1 MSAAVLARGVTISR
15 GTAVILDGVDL
26 ALHPG
31 DRVGLVGPNGV
42 GKSTLL
48 RVLAGQDVPDDGR
61 VELQPPTATVG
72 LLEQEPERRRGETA
86 RASIARRTG
95 VAGAQRTFDAA
106 TADLS
111 AELPGAGERYEAAL
125 DHWLRLGAADLDA
138 RLGEVCDELG
148 LPASVLGR
156 DMQVLSGGE
165 ASRVALAVILLSRF
179 DILLLDEP
187 TNDLDLAGLERLE
200 RFVLATRSPLLVVS
214 HDRAFLERTIT
225 DVLEIDEFTHR
236 ATLYRGGFLA
246 YLAEREIARQHAWEA
261 YETYADK
268 RGGLRERA
276 QRERDWSTQGVAKAR
291 RGPADND
298 KHRLH
303 ARVSASEQL
312 AAKAASTDRMLERLP
327 EVEKPRESWDLR
339 FTITEAP
346 RSGAIVATAVG
357 VTVQR
362 GSFTLGPIDLEI
374 GFGERVGIVGRNGS
388 GKSTL
393 IDVLFGELEPTAGRV
408 TRGPSVIVGRI
419 DQARRRF
426 EGAETLLDAF
436 VAESGMTSMDAR
448 TLLAKFGVDA
458 RRVGRRAETLSPG
471 ERTRAL
477 LALLQGRPVN
487 CIVLDEPTNHLDLA
501 AIERLEQALQSFGGT
516 VVLVTHD
523 RRLLESVSLTRILE
537 LGGSG
542 RLVDR

>member
-1 MSAAVLARGVTISR
+1 M
-15 GTAVILDGVDL
+15 LDAIEL
-26 ALHPG
+26 SLHPG

-48 RVLAGQDVPDDGR
+48 RVLAGQDVPDRGR
-61 VELQPPTATVG
+61 VELQPPSATVG
-72 LLEQEPERRRGETA
+72 LLEQEPERRAGESA

-95 VAGAQRTFDAA
+95 VAGAQREFDAA

-111 AELPGAGERYEAAL
+111 AELPGAGARYEAAL
-125 DHWLRLGAADLDA
+125 ERWLALGAADLDV

-148 LPASVLGR
+148 IEVGVLER
-156 DMQVLSGGE
+156 EMQVLSGGE
-165 ASRVALAVILLSRF
+165 AARVALAVILLSRF

-200 RFVLATRSPLLVVS
+200 HFVLATRAPLAVVS

-225 DVLEIDEFTHR
+225 DVVELDEFTHR
-236 ATLYRGGFLA
+236 ARLYRGGFLA
-246 YLAEREIARQHAWEA
+246 YLAERELARQHAWEA
-261 YETYADK
+261 YATYADK
-268 RGGLRERA
+268 RGGLQERA
-276 QRERDWSTQGVAKAR
+276 QREREWATQGVAKAR
-291 RGPADND
+291 RTPADND
-298 KHRLH
+298 KNRLH

-339 FTITEAP
+339 FAIAEAP
-346 RSGAIVATAVG
+346 RSGAVVVAADGLAVR
-357 VTVQR
+357 R
-362 GSFTLGPIDLEI
+362 GTFTLGPIDLEI
-374 GFGERVGIVGRNGS
+374 AFGERIGIVGRNGS

-393 IDVLFGELEPTAGRV
+393 IGALFGELEPTAGRV
-408 TRGPSVIVGRI
+408 SRGASVVTGRI

-426 EGAETLLDAF
+426 EGAETLLEAF
-436 VAESGMTSMDAR
+436 VAESGMTSVDAR

-458 RRVGRRAETLSPG
+458 ARVGRRAGTLSPG

-501 AIERLEQALQSFGGT
+501 AIERLEQALQGFGGT

-523 RRLLESVSLTRILE
+523 RRLLEAVSLTRVLE
-537 LGGSG
+537 LRDG
-542 RLVDR
+542 RLVDQ

>member
-1 MSAAVLARGVTISR
+1 MLESI
-15 GTAVILDGVDL
+15 DL

-48 RVLAGQDVPDDGR
+48 RVLAGQDVPDSGR
-61 VELQPPTATVG
+61 VELQPPSATVG
-72 LLEQEPERRRGETA
+72 LLEQEPERRVGERA
-86 RASIARRTG
+86 REAIARRTG
-95 VAGAQRTFDAA
+95 VTAAQREFDAA

-111 AELPGAGERYEAAL
+111 AELPGAGARYEAAL
-125 DHWLRLGAADLDA
+125 DRWLALGAADLDV
-138 RLGEVCDELG
+138 RLSEVCDELG
-148 LPASVLGR
+148 ILPGVLDR
-156 DMQVLSGGE
+156 ELRVLSGGE
-165 ASRVALAVILLSRF
+165 AARVALAVILLSRF

-200 RFVLATRSPLLVVS
+200 LFVLATRSPLLIVS

-225 DVLEIDEFTHR
+225 DVVEIDEFTHR
-236 ATLYRGGFLA
+236 ATLYRGGLIA
-246 YLAEREIARQHAWEA
+246 YLAERELARQHAWES

-291 RGPADND
+291 RAPADGD

-312 AAKAASTDRMLERLP
+312 ASKAASTERMLERLT

-339 FTITEAP
+339 FTIAEAP
-346 RSGAIVATAVG
+346 RSGVIVASATG
-357 VTVQR
+357 LTVER
-362 GSFTLGPIDLEI
+362 GAFTLGPIDLEI
-374 GFGERVGIVGRNGS
+374 GFGERIGIVGRNGS

-393 IDVLFGELEPTAGRV
+393 IDVLFGELQPSSGRV
-408 TRGPSVIVGRI
+408 SLGPSVVVGRI

-426 EGAETLLDAF
+426 EGAETLLEAF
-436 VAESGMTSMDAR
+436 VSESGLTSVDAR

-458 RRVGRRAETLSPG
+458 GRVGRRAGTLSPG

-501 AIERLEQALQSFGGT
+501 AIERLEQALQAFGGT

-523 RRLLESVSLTRILE
+523 RRLLESVSLTRTLE
-537 LGGSG
+537 LRDG

>member
-1 MSAAVLARGVTISR
+1 MLARGVTVSR
-15 GTAVILDGVDL
+15 GTALVLDAVDL
-26 ALHPG
+26 SLHPG

-48 RVLAGQDVPDDGR
+48 RVLAGHDVPDAGR

-72 LLEQEPERRRGETA
+72 LLEQEPERRAGETA
-86 RASIARRTG
+86 RAAIARRTG
-95 VAGAQRTFDAA
+95 VADAQRAFDAA
-106 TADLS
+106 TADLA
-111 AELPGAGERYEAAL
+111 AELPGAGARYEVAL
-125 DHWLRLGAADLDA
+125 ERWLGLGAADLDA

-148 LPASVLGR
+148 IPAAVLDR
-156 DMQVLSGGE
+156 PMQVLSGGE
-165 ASRVALAVILLSRF
+165 AARVALAVILLSRF
-179 DILLLDEP
+179 EILLLDEP

-225 DVLEIDEFTHR
+225 DVVELDEFSHR
-236 ATLYRGGFLA
+236 ATLYRGGFVA
-246 YLAEREIARQHAWEA
+246 YLAERELSRRHAWEA
-261 YETYADK
+261 YETFADK
-268 RGGLRERA
+268 RSGLRERA
-276 QRERDWSTQGVAKAR
+276 QRERDWSTTGVAKAR

-339 FTITEAP
+339 FTIAEAP
-346 RSGAIVATAVG
+346 RSGAIVASAVG
-357 VTVQR
+357 ATVER
-362 GSFTLGPIDLEI
+362 GAFTLGPIDLEI
-374 GFGERVGIVGRNGS
+374 GFGERIGIVGRNGS

-393 IDVLFGELEPTAGRV
+393 IDLLFGGLEPSAGRV
-408 TRGPSVIVGRI
+408 TLGPSVVVGRV

-436 VAESGMTSMDAR
+436 VAESGLTSVDAR

-458 RRVGRRAETLSPG
+458 RRVGRSAETLSPG

-501 AIERLEQALQSFGGT
+501 AIERLEQALQAFGGT

-523 RRLLESVSLTRILE
+523 RRLLESVSLTRTLD
-537 LGGSG
+537 LGNGQ
-542 RLVDR
+542 LVHR